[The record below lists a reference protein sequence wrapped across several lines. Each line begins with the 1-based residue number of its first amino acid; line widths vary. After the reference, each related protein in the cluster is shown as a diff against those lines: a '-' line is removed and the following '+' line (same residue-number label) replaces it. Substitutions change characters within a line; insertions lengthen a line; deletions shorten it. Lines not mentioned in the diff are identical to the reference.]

1 MEDIMNDSGYFKGKL
16 EQINDEELK
25 DGINELV
32 LIYKKYPRKAYDI
45 ETRIIY
51 LVFKAYLAGKGE
63 ILDKFSPEVDRIS
76 EKINDIKA
84 ML

>member
-25 DGINELV
+25 KEIEDFVLVCNE
-32 LIYKKYPRKAYDI
+32 YPRKVYDI
-45 ETRIIY
+45 ENRIIY

-63 ILDKFSPEVDRIS
+63 MLDKFSPEVDKIS